1 MATMK
6 IAVAGKGGSGKTTIA
21 GTLARV
27 LAGRGLHILAI
38 DGDTNPNLGVST
50 GIPRQKLADI
60 PTLPG
65 SLLQR
70 VTDADG
76 KPKGVLTMSVEDIK
90 GKFGVLVRPNLTLLE
105 MARVDHAGAG

>member
-1 MATMK
+1 MK

-27 LAGRGLHILAI
+27 LARRGLQVLAI
-38 DGDTNPNLGVST
+38 DGDTNPNLGIST
-50 GIPRQKLADI
+50 GIPRHQLQGI

-70 VTDADG
+70 VTGADG
-76 KPKGVLTMSVEDIK
+76 KPKAVLTMSVDDIK
-90 GKFGVLVRPNLTLLE
+90 STFGVLVSPNLTLLE